1 MGRER
6 ERAGV
11 EGPGPGL
18 FTGYA
23 GILQKEEKSWQN
35 LSLNCLPCAW
45 VRRVFQL
52 RTPAEGPALG
62 TGVWGL
68 EGGN

>member
-1 MGRER
+1 
-6 ERAGV
+6 
-11 EGPGPGL
+11 
-18 FTGYA
+18 
-23 GILQKEEKSWQN
+23 